1 MRPRLDRLSLAGM
14 LIALGILI
22 EVVTLDWGRPEAF
35 LVFMF
40 VASPLKLAGILV
52 YLASLLF
59 PPRGASY

>member
-1 MRPRLDRLSLAGM
+1 MRPRLNRLSMAGM
-14 LIALGILI
+14 LIALGILV
-22 EVVTLDWGRPEAF
+22 EVVTLYWGRPEAF

-59 PPRGASY
+59 PAREVSY